1 MKTIHTAR
9 VVSVGGRNGRVRS
22 DNGYI
27 KLPLTAF
34 AKLSRNKRKGTNPE
48 ELFGAAYSSCFGAL
62 LELVAEQQQIDLQP
76 DFQVTSRVSLQQD
89 DTSKYHLDISLDCYL
104 PNISEADATK
114 LIHTAHEICPY
125 TNAIRDNV
133 KIRFNLLSN
142 EEVS

>member
-34 AKLSRNKRKGTNPE
+34 AKLSRNHRKGTNPE

-62 LELVAEQQQIDLQP
+62 LEVVAEQQQLDLQP
-76 DFQVTSRVSLQQD
+76 NFQVTSRVSLQQD